1 MNLKKGF
8 KAIFVGMLSC
18 LLALNVAYA
27 QADYAATSEVF
38 NATRAY
44 EQAKLSPDGKHLSL
58 LSRVEGQSTLLIYE
72 LDTMKPVAA
81 LSTEKS
87 QDILR
92 FWWANNERVVVNL
105 ALRNAVVDYPL
116 LTGELYAL
124 NIDNTRKFAVAG
136 FSAGDSANYEF
147 LDAYSPN
154 DKEIR
159 VIRSNIRNRG
169 NFELDLSRPVA
180 YNLDIYKRYRQSTGT
195 NLKDK
200 RLENGYSSPYP
211 SGGFVADNNGDLR
224 LAYYVDPED
233 NLKISKRDYES
244 DEWVEY
250 DFSASIAAE
259 EQGKTNPVIGF
270 DAENTGVYY
279 LAKSQYGTVG
289 LFHVQLETGQV
300 RALYEHEQLDMRKQ
314 DLIYTSDQDVVGVN
328 PVGTTTAQFF
338 DKTHSEV
345 GRLRGLSNAFK
356 GKRVEVLN
364 YSRQGEYALVD
375 VISEGSESGLYL
387 FNASNNSISLLMP
400 ANS

>member
-1 MNLKKGF
+1 MNLENGF

-27 QADYAATSEVF
+27 QADYANTSEVF
-38 NATRAY
+38 NTTRAY

-58 LSRVEGQSTLLIYE
+58 LSRVEGQSTLLIFE

-81 LSTEKS
+81 LSSEAQ

-105 ALRNAVVDYPL
+105 SLRNSNPEYPL

-124 NIDNTRKFAVAG
+124 NVDNTRKFAVAG
-136 FSAGDSANYEF
+136 FAAGDSANYEF

-159 VIRSNIRNRG
+159 VIRSGIRNRRSVD
-169 NFELDLSRPVA
+169 LDLSRPVA

-195 NLKDK
+195 RVASK
-200 RLENGYSSPYP
+200 RLENRYGSPYP
-211 SGGFVADNNGDLR
+211 SGGFVADNEGELR
-224 LAYYVDPED
+224 LAYYVNGED
-233 NLKISKRDYES
+233 NLKISRRDHKT
-244 DEWVEY
+244 DDWVEY

-259 EQGKTNPVIGF
+259 EQVKTNPVIGF
-270 DAENTGVYY
+270 DAKNTGIYY
-279 LAKSQYGTVG
+279 LARSQYGTVG

-300 RALYEHEQLDMRKQ
+300 RALYEHEQLDLRKQ
-314 DLIYTSDQDVVGVN
+314 DLIHTSDRSVVGVN
-328 PVGTTTAQFF
+328 PIGSTTAQFF
-338 DKTHSEV
+338 DKAHSEV

-375 VISEGSESGLYL
+375 VIGEGSESGLYL
-387 FNASNNSISLLMP
+387 FDGSNNSISFLMP

>member
-1 MNLKKGF
+1 
-8 KAIFVGMLSC
+8 MLSC
-18 LLALNVAYA
+18 LLALNVVYA
-27 QADYAATSEVF
+27 QADYANTSEVF

-44 EQAKLSPDGKHLSL
+44 EQAKLSPDGKHLSP
-58 LSRVEGQSTLLIYE
+58 LSRVEGQSTLLIFE

-81 LSTEKS
+81 LSSEVQ

-105 ALRNAVVDYPL
+105 SLRNGDPEIPL

-124 NIDNTRKFAVAG
+124 NVDNTRKFPVAG
-136 FSAGDSANYEF
+136 FAAGDSANYEF

-159 VIRSNIRNRG
+159 VIRSDIRNGRSVD
-169 NFELDLSRPVA
+169 LDLSRPVA

-195 NLKDK
+195 RLSGK
-200 RLENGYSSPYP
+200 RLENGHGGPYE
-211 SGGFVADNNGDLR
+211 SGGFVADNDGELH
-224 LAYYVDPED
+224 LVYYVDSED
-233 NLKISKRDYES
+233 NLKISRRDNKTN
-244 DEWVEY
+244 EWVEY
-250 DFSASIAAE
+250 DFSASIAVE
-259 EQGKTNPVIGF
+259 EQGRANPVIGF
-270 DAENTGVYY
+270 DAGNTGVYY

-289 LFHVQLETGQV
+289 IFHVQLETGQL

-314 DLIYTSDQDVVGVN
+314 DLIYTSDQDVVSVN

-356 GKRVEVLN
+356 GKRVELLN

-375 VISEGSESGLYL
+375 VISEVSESGLYL

-400 ANS
+400 VNS